1 MKKILILLVCI
12 AAAAQGQEFA
22 FEYWHEGKVVTEE
35 GDTLRG
41 TIQYNLQSD
50 LIQLKRGSLLDT
62 YTARKVLFFEI
73 FDITVKQY
81 RQFFSLPFAVSGN
94 QYKAPV
100 FFELLAE
107 GKLTVLSR
115 EALEYR
121 TYSAFN
127 YYGTYTRLVLVNK
140 YYLLDER
147 GAIIEFKGNKND
159 WLYMMGNKGSDVQR
173 FAKTNKLD
181 FDDKYD
187 LVKIVSYYNSL
198 FAKG

>member
-1 MKKILILLVCI
+1 MKTILVLLVCI

-22 FEYWHEGKVVTEE
+22 FEYWHEGRLVTEE
-35 GDTLRG
+35 NDTLKG
-41 TIQYNLQSD
+41 SIQYNLQSD
-50 LIQLKRGSLLDT
+50 LVQLKQGSHLET
-62 YTARKVLFFEI
+62 YTARKIIFFEI
-73 FDITVKQY
+73 FDVTVKQY
-81 RQFFSLPFAVSGN
+81 RQFYSLPYALTEN

-107 GKLTVLSR
+107 GKMTVLSR
-115 EALEYR
+115 ESLEYK

-140 YYLLDER
+140 YYLLDEK
-147 GAIIEFKGNKND
+147 GAITEFKGNKND
-159 WLYMMGNKGSDVQR
+159 WIYLMGNKGSDVQR
-173 FAKTNKLD
+173 YSKTNKLD

-187 LVKIVSYYNSL
+187 LVRIVSYYNSL